1 MTLATVTPT
10 LPAPATTS
18 EWTTATPTQ
27 GFCSKGGRVVRTDGE
42 ENEPPRKQARATT
55 TAMPSSRTAADP
67 AVRRSAAVAAD
78 SDHVSKPAQLESGG
92 QLGHYCFIGKS
103 EPILREGTSCDA
115 RCCGC
120 SAARLWLE
128 RDECGARA
136 VCAHRERAGQRTS
149 GAAAADHTWLV
160 RARCGGART
169 AREDRQSG
177 LRLALADVSVL
188 ARATCAAGIVAYG
201 SGLGAETRTA
211 RICLCGRLRRSWR
224 RGWRPIGRAAARLE
238 RRKRRSEQAPLGSS
252 ACTSAALR
260 SLSTQ

>member
-1 MTLATVTPT
+1 MYTC
-10 LPAPATTS
+10 
-18 EWTTATPTQ
+18 
-27 GFCSKGGRVVRTDGE
+27 GFTESFQAVAEHEKTCSKQVPEAAVSGNASDGGGSTA
-42 ENEPPRKQARATT
+42 PQAGL
-55 TAMPSSRTAADP
+55 PSTAADP

-103 EPILREGTSCDA
+103 EPILRKGTFAMHTAAAACA
-115 RCCGC
+115 CAGCGL
-120 SAARLWLE
+120 SSSEL
-128 RDECGARA
+128 GAQT
-136 VCAHRERAGQRTS
+136 VCAHRQRAGQRTS
-149 GAAAADHTWLV
+149 GAAGADHTWLV

-188 ARATCAAGIVAYG
+188 RVRPVRLAGIVAYG

-224 RGWRPIGRAAARLE
+224 RGWRPMERAAARLE
-238 RRKRRSEQAPLGSS
+238 RRQRRSQQAPLGTS
-252 ACTSAALR
+252 ACTSAASER
-260 SLSTQ
+260 LSRQ